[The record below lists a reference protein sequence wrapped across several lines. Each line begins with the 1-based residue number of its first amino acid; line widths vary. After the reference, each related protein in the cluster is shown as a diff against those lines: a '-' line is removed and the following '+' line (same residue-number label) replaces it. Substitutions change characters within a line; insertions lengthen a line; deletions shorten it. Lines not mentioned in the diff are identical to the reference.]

1 MSVPNRSGPKVH
13 VLYRKEDLD
22 ELRVEGKVVVVL
34 DILFATSTVVAAL
47 AHGATSVI
55 PTMDEWG
62 ARACAAELPE
72 GSFVASG
79 ELHAETLPGFVAPT
93 PLALVGHGIR
103 EKTVV
108 YSTTN
113 GTVAVQKSL
122 GAAHLYAGA
131 LLNGEALVERIFRDH
146 PGDTVI
152 LVCSGSAGAVN
163 LEDMIGAGFYAEL
176 LAQRLGGDGG
186 LSDAA
191 LAVRDLYNASNP
203 FDALMR
209 SRVGRMMQD
218 RQLVHEV
225 EFASR
230 RSVLDVVPKLAG
242 DRLVLA

>member
-1 MSVPNRSGPKVH
+1 MPARIGPKVH

-22 ELRVEGKVVVVL
+22 GLRVEGKVVIVL
-34 DILFATSTVVAAL
+34 DILFATSTIVAAL
-47 AHGATSVI
+47 ANGATSVI

-79 ELHAETLPGFVAPT
+79 ELYAETLPGFVSPT
-93 PLALVGHGIR
+93 PIALVEHGIR
-103 EKTVV
+103 DKTVV

-113 GTVAVQKSL
+113 GTVAVQKSQ
-122 GAAHLYAGA
+122 GAGHVYAGA
-131 LLNGEALVERIFRDH
+131 MLNAEAVVDRVLREH
-146 PGDTVI
+146 PGETI
-152 LVCSGSAGAVN
+152 IIVCSGSAGSVN
-163 LEDMIGAGFYAEL
+163 LEDMVGAGYFAEL
-176 LAQRLGGDGG
+176 LAARLSEDGD

-191 LAVRDLYNASNP
+191 LAVRELYNACNP

-218 RQLVHEV
+218 RNLVHEV
-225 EFASR
+225 EFAAR

-242 DRLVLA
+242 ERLVLA